1 MPVIFRYKGYVFFF
15 VIFDLN
21 EPIHVHVRNGRNEA
35 KFWIEPLAL
44 AWNQGYRKHEL
55 NEVERLVEEKRSL
68 IVATWQK
75 ELNKR

>member
-1 MPVIFRYKGYVFFF
+1 M
-15 VIFDLN
+15 FDLN
-21 EPIHVHVRNGRNEA
+21 EPIYVHVCNGRNEA